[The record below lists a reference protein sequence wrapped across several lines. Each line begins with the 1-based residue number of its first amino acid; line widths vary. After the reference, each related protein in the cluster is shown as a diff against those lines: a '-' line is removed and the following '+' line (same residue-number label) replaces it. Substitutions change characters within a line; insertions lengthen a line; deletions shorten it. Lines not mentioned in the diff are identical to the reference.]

1 MAQHLRT
8 PQDIVL
14 QFWFTER
21 TNDLQEKEGRYA
33 FKVDLR
39 ANKYQIKTAVET
51 IFKVKVDNV
60 RVMTMAGKMRRV
72 RVRAG
77 TTAHWKKAI
86 VKLKPGYTIE
96 F

>member
-8 PQDIVL
+8 PQDVVEK
-14 QFWFTER
+14 FWFTER
-21 TNDLQEKEGRYA
+21 TNMLQEDEGRYA

-39 ANKYQIKTAVET
+39 ANKTQIKTAIET

-60 RVMTMAGKMRRV
+60 RVMNVPGKIRRV

-77 TTAHWKKAI
+77 STPHWKKAI

>member
-1 MAQHLRT
+1 MVQHLRT

-14 QFWFTER
+14 QSWFTER
-21 TNDLQEKEGRYA
+21 TTTLQSEEGRYA

-39 ANKYQIKTAVET
+39 ANKHQVRDAIEK
-51 IFKVKVDNV
+51 IFKVKVDKV
-60 RVMTMAGKMRRV
+60 SVMTVHGKMRRV
-72 RVRAG
+72 RTRAG

>member
-1 MAQHLRT
+1 MVQHLRT
-8 PQDIVL
+8 PQDVVL
-14 QFWFTER
+14 QSWFTER
-21 TNDLQEKEGRYA
+21 TTTLQSEQGRYA

-39 ANKYQIKTAVET
+39 ANKFMVRDAVEK

-60 RVMTMAGKMRRV
+60 RIMTVRGKMRRV
-72 RVRAG
+72 RYRVG
-77 TTAHWKKAI
+77 STPHWKKAI